1 MSEPVLRFKLST
13 HVAELDEAERGRYRF
28 PASQPGG
35 TTMKAVYYHEAA
47 KPPEDLIGAVK
58 EFPQV
63 TLLAAGNPDE
73 LREALKDCEVLIVNN
88 RSYTA
93 DNAKLIRD
101 HGSALKWIQFSTS
114 GIDNAL
120 KNGMPSNVVVTNIAG
135 LRAFAVAEH
144 ALMLM
149 LGLVRRVRATEQAR
163 KQQTWARDEITPSM
177 DNLAGKQL
185 LILGLGAIG
194 QEIARK
200 AKAFDMKVTGISRST
215 ESVPNVD
222 RVLPRSEIKAACAD
236 ADIVAI
242 AAGADAGQ
250 LLDREAIAA
259 LKPGAFVINIARGAL
274 ADEAA
279 LIDALENGKIAGAGF
294 DVMATEPLP
303 KGHAFWAMENVIMT
317 PHVAGAGNQG
327 TGGGL
332 GSIFA
337 DNLRRWFE
345 AKPLAKVLIARTP

>member
-1 MSEPVLRFKLST
+1 
-13 HVAELDEAERGRYRF
+13 
-28 PASQPGG
+28 
-35 TTMKAVYYHEAA
+35 MKAVYYHEAA
-47 KPPEDLIGAVK
+47 KPPEDLVAAAK
-58 EFPQV
+58 EFSQLQLV
-63 TLLAAGNPDE
+63 AASTPDE
-73 LREALKDCEVLIVNN
+73 LREALKGCEALIVNN

-93 DNAKLIRD
+93 ENAKLIRD
-101 HGSALKWIQFSTS
+101 HGTALKWIQFSTS

-120 KNGMPSNVVVTNIAG
+120 KNGLPSNVIVTNIAG

-149 LGLVRRVRATEQAR
+149 LSLVRRVRATEHAR

-200 AKAFDMKVTGISRST
+200 AKAFDMNVAGISRST
-215 ESVPNVD
+215 QSVPHVD
-222 RVLPRSEIKAACAD
+222 KVMPRSALKSACAE
-236 ADIVAI
+236 ADVVAL

-250 LLDREAIAA
+250 LLDRDVIAA
-259 LKPGAFVINIARGAL
+259 LKPTAFVVNIARGAL
-274 ADEAA
+274 IDEPA
-279 LIDALENGKIAGAGF
+279 LLDALQNGKIAGAGF
-294 DVMATEPLP
+294 DVMAAEPLP
-303 KGHAFWAMENVIMT
+303 KGHPFWDLDNVIMT
-317 PHVAGAGNQG
+317 PHVGGAGNKG

-337 DNLRRWFE
+337 DNLQRWFNGT
-345 AKPLAKVLIARTP
+345 PLAKVVIDKTP